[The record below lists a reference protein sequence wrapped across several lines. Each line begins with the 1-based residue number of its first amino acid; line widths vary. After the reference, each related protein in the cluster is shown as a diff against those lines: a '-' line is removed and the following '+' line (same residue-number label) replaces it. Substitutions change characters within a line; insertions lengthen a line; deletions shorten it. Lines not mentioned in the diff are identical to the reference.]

1 MSIIFKIFKTNSI
14 KIFKLK
20 MKKKMSQVQL
30 VTYNKDE
37 KKCKLWEK
45 RYVTSWTWDVGVCL
59 KLDLRHNG
67 QHSKSRVV
75 LKEKKNQVG

>member
-37 KKCKLWEK
+37 KKCKL
-45 RYVTSWTWDVGVCL
+45 
-59 KLDLRHNG
+59 
-67 QHSKSRVV
+67 
-75 LKEKKNQVG
+75 